1 MEKERDEYL
10 KNKAYQ
16 RNPNNGKIRCPQ
28 RSSKSNK
35 KTFVNV
41 ICQRC
46 QMYFLINILS
56 KTPKKN
62 TEEFRAEIEA
72 LFKIQDVFLARK
84 MKDKILVKNET

>member
-10 KNKAYQ
+10 KNKVYQ
-16 RNPNNGKIRCPQ
+16 RDPNNGNIRCPR

-41 ICQRC
+41 IWQRC
-46 QMYFLINILS
+46 QMYFLRNILS
-56 KTPKKN
+56 KTSKKN

-72 LFKIQDVFLARK
+72 LLKYRMYF
-84 MKDKILVKNET
+84 